1 MIEEI
6 SEAIEDGPG
15 SPARATIYTGAR
27 GAGKTVMLNAVE
39 DQAKEHGWIVV
50 SETATRGFVQR
61 ITGQHLPPLLRQFDP
76 DRVKRRL
83 TGLSAPFSAGGATW
97 SAIEAHV
104 AEAGLRNQIE
114 LLTDLLAERG
124 SGLLVSLDELHRNQV
139 PELREL
145 ATAVQHAFR
154 ENRELAFVGAGLD
167 SAVSDVVNDHV
178 LTFLR
183 RAERH
188 HLGSVDPADVA
199 RAIREPIEENG
210 RHIADEALE
219 PMVEATQGYPFLV
232 QLVGYRVWRRHS
244 TDSEIS
250 MADAREGAA
259 DAKRRLGALV
269 HAPAFAESSD
279 IDKSFLLAMAKDDGA
294 SRMADIQAR
303 LGVDAN
309 YASEYRLRLIAADL
323 IEQAGYG
330 RVDFAITPPRASESI
345 AQPCCAPR
353 FAARTG
359 LSDLNPQRATVVDL
373 RLQRACGGSTRCRR
387 GDRTVEDTSGIA
399 ADRTTGNP
407 ISEPP

>member
-1 MIEEI
+1 
-6 SEAIEDGPG
+6 
-15 SPARATIYTGAR
+15 
-27 GAGKTVMLNAVE
+27 
-39 DQAKEHGWIVV
+39 
-50 SETATRGFVQR
+50 
-61 ITGQHLPPLLRQFDP
+61 
-76 DRVKRRL
+76 
-83 TGLSAPFSAGGATW
+83 
-97 SAIEAHV
+97 
-104 AEAGLRNQIE
+104 
-114 LLTDLLAERG
+114 
-124 SGLLVSLDELHRNQV
+124 
-139 PELREL
+139 
-145 ATAVQHAFR
+145 VQHAFR

-167 SAVSDVVNDHV
+167 SAVSDVLNDHV

-219 PMVEATQGYPFLV
+219 AMVEATQGYPFLI

-269 HAPAFAESSD
+269 HAPALAESSD

-294 SRMADIQAR
+294 SRMAEIQAR

-309 YASEYRLRLIAADL
+309 YASQYRLRLIAADL

-330 RVDFAITPPRASESI
+330 RVDFALPYLREYL
-345 AQPCCAPR
+345 R
-353 FAARTG
+353 DHAA
-359 LSDLNPQRATVVDL
+359 
-373 RLQRACGGSTRCRR
+373 
-387 GDRTVEDTSGIA
+387 SGI
-399 ADRTTGNP
+399 
-407 ISEPP
+407 